1 MILFRAFSNQPIPLL
16 WSMFFLKSSLSC
28 LKVGQLQLVTAARG
42 NRSGSGF
49 EAELA
54 AEQPAAN
61 FPTSCCSSSA
71 RPDFG
76 QTGDESLRKA
86 QLGCSKNSLFVGSNF
101 AKHRGW
107 VSRFR
112 LFESVPWHLKQ
123 LEVKWPMKVVR

>member
-1 MILFRAFSNQPIPLL
+1 MILFRTFSNQPKPGL

-86 QLGCSKNSLFVGSNF
+86 QLGCSENSFLRHPTLRSSESGS
-101 AKHRGW
+101 AASGC
-107 VSRFR
+107 S
-112 LFESVPWHLKQ
+112 
-123 LEVKWPMKVVR
+123 KVCHGP

>member
-1 MILFRAFSNQPIPLL
+1 MEHV
-16 WSMFFLKSSLSC
+16 FLKSSLSC

-61 FPTSCCSSSA
+61 FPTSCCSSA
-71 RPDFG
+71 RPDFE

-86 QLGCSKNSLFVGSNF
+86 QLGCSKNSLLRS
-101 AKHRGW
+101 
-107 VSRFR
+107 S
-112 LFESVPWHLKQ
+112 ESESAASGCSKVCHGTLNNLSLIK
-123 LEVKWPMKVVR
+123 VKWPMKVVR

>member
-1 MILFRAFSNQPIPLL
+1 MILFRTFSNQPKPGL

-76 QTGDESLRKA
+76 ETGDESLRKA
-86 QLGCSKNSLFVGSNF
+86 QLGCSQNSLLLHPTLRSSESGS
-101 AKHRGW
+101 AASGC
-107 VSRFR
+107 
-112 LFESVPWHLKQ
+112 P
-123 LEVKWPMKVVR
+123 KVCHGTLNNLR

>member
-1 MILFRAFSNQPIPLL
+1 MILFRAFSTNQYLFL

-61 FPTSCCSSSA
+61 FPTSCCSSA

-86 QLGCSKNSLFVGSNF
+86 RLECSKNSLLLHP
-101 AKHRGW
+101 A
-107 VSRFR
+107 
-112 LFESVPWHLKQ
+112 L
-123 LEVKWPMKVVR
+123 